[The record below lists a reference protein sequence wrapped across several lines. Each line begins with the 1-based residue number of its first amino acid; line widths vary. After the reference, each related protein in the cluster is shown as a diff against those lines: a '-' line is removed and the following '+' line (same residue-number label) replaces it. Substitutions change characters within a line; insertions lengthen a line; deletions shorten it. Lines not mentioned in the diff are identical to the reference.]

1 METTVVFL
9 KRREKEA
16 VTIRMV
22 ETWGALHLK
31 GALSCCR
38 SAKLGSSIPQRF
50 GFGKLGRN
58 STYFW
63 TSILVLQSNLQTWE
77 CVFQT
82 FHRAYL
88 SVYLLRSYQEFPA
101 LLDKNKG
108 LRNWRYAINTQNSF
122 VCHSLYREMILL
134 LYHKRTCTL
143 GCSF

>member
-77 CVFQT
+77 CVFRT

-88 SVYLLRSYQEFPA
+88 SVYLLRSSQEFPA
-101 LLDKNKG
+101 LLDENKG
-108 LRNWRYAINTQNSF
+108 LRNWRYAITPRI
-122 VCHSLYREMILL
+122 VLCAIL
-134 LYHKRTCTL
+134 CTERWFY
-143 GCSF
+143 CSITSELAL